1 MESKSQ
7 ELMRHLN
14 RDNRHAK
21 QHFKKCSRLVAQL
34 RKELQAKQELQ
45 LVFLVTP
52 SPMAGHC
59 CFVRWSRSGRV
70 PALLQVSAPERWG
83 AFSYRTEQSEAR
95 PLPKYLRR
103 DQEGHEEVVLDVN
116 NLNAGGSFASIGQLK
131 LSADQTLV
139 AYTLDTDGSE
149 AFEACVQAIAG
160 AHISGTA

>member
-1 MESKSQ
+1 
-7 ELMRHLN
+7 
-14 RDNRHAK
+14 
-21 QHFKKCSRLVAQL
+21 
-34 RKELQAKQELQ
+34 
-45 LVFLVTP
+45 
-52 SPMAGHC
+52 MAGYC
-59 CFVRWSRSGRV
+59 WFVSCSRSGRV

-95 PLPKYLRR
+95 PQPKYLRR

-116 NLNAGGSFASIGQLK
+116 SVNAGGSFASIGQLK